1 MELHL
6 LVDVFRNSVLI
17 TGLVLIMMLLIEYF
31 NVYSHG
37 RWYSALQGSSF
48 KQVILGALLGIV
60 PGCVGGFAA
69 VSLYTHRLLT
79 FGALVTM
86 MICSSGDE
94 AFVMLAMIPKEA
106 LILCGIV
113 LVLGIVVGLLV
124 DKIKFFRT
132 LSESSQC
139 SGHGHDHHGH
149 LIGHDCSCHCG
160 DEITLH
166 SEDEQSMPSI
176 FKASS
181 YNAMKHPGVKRM
193 IIFVGIAIFLALVGG
208 GLLEHDH
215 EAHIHSHDHG
225 TEVCTHDH
233 GTEACAHEHG
243 AAACVPEHDGNATT
257 CSDEHSAGNSV
268 SRHSDGFA
276 AIDREK
282 VARFRNNTEELVPCS
297 HNAEIH
303 SHDNGHVHEHGH
315 EHGHSH
321 GLNLLEER
329 WIHLVFAIFS
339 VITLF
344 FTATAS
350 EHFINEHIWEHVV
363 KKHALSVFCWTF
375 GALLVCELGVQYL
388 DLEHLI
394 SENMLW
400 VMILA
405 ALIGIIPESGPH
417 LIFVTLFA
425 GGLAPFYILLVNSI
439 VQDGHAT
446 IPLLAQSRKS
456 FIWAKLVNVVV
467 GLAVG
472 FVFWFLA

>member
-6 LVDVFRNSVLI
+6 LVDVLRNSILI

-79 FGALVTM
+79 FGALVAM

-132 LSESSQC
+132 LSESSVC
-139 SGHGHDHHGH
+139 SEHGHNHHGH

-181 YNAMKHPGVKRM
+181 YNAMKHPGVRRI
-193 IIFVGIAIFLALVGG
+193 IIFVGIAIFLAMVGG

-215 EAHIHSHDHG
+215 EAHMHSHDLG
-225 TEVCTHDH
+225 TEVCAHGH

-243 AAACVPEHDGNATT
+243 AAACAHEHETA
-257 CSDEHSAGNSV
+257 CE
-268 SRHSDGFA
+268 
-276 AIDREK
+276 
-282 VARFRNNTEELVPCS
+282 
-297 HNAEIH
+297 
-303 SHDNGHVHEHGH
+303 HEHGH
-315 EHGHSH
+315 EHGHS
-321 GLNLLEER
+321 LNLLEER

-375 GALLVCELGVQYL
+375 GALLVCELGVHYL

-472 FVFWFLA
+472 FSFWLLA

>member
-1 MELHL
+1 MEFHL
-6 LVDVFRNSVLI
+6 LVDVLRNSILI

-113 LVLGIVVGLLV
+113 LVLGIIVGLV
-124 DKIKFFRT
+124 IDKIKFFRT

-139 SGHGHDHHGH
+139 SEHGHDHHGH

-181 YNAMKHPGVKRM
+181 YNAMKHPGIKRI
-193 IIFVGIAIFLALVGG
+193 IIFAGIAIFLALVGG

-215 EAHIHSHDHG
+215 GAHMHSHDHG
-225 TEVCTHDH
+225 TEVCAHDH
-233 GTEACAHEHG
+233 GTEVCAHEHG
-243 AAACVPEHDGNATT
+243 AACTHEHDCKAAACTGEHNA
-257 CSDEHSAGNSV
+257 ENSV
-268 SRHSDGFA
+268 SKHSEGLTEGNKETA
-276 AIDREK
+276 AHYK
-282 VARFRNNTEELVPCS
+282 CHTEEPVPCS
-297 HNAEIH
+297 HNAEEH
-303 SHDNGHVHEHGH
+303 SHADEHMNECGH
-315 EHGHSH
+315 EHGHGH

-375 GALLVCELGVQYL
+375 GALLVCEFGVHYL

-472 FVFWFLA
+472 FAFWFLA

>member
-1 MELHL
+1 M
-6 LVDVFRNSVLI
+6 
-17 TGLVLIMMLLIEYF
+17 
-31 NVYSHG
+31 
-37 RWYSALQGSSF
+37 QGSSF

-113 LVLGIVVGLLV
+113 LVLGIVVGLIV
-124 DKIKFFRT
+124 DRVKFFRT

-149 LIGHDCSCHCG
+149 LIGHDCSCHCS

-181 YNAMKHPGVKRM
+181 YNAMKHPGIKRI
-193 IIFVGIAIFLALVGG
+193 IIFAGIAIFLALVGG

-215 EAHIHSHDHG
+215 EAHMHSHDLG
-225 TEVCTHDH
+225 TEVCAHGH

-243 AAACVPEHDGNATT
+243 AAACAHEHETA
-257 CSDEHSAGNSV
+257 CE
-268 SRHSDGFA
+268 
-276 AIDREK
+276 
-282 VARFRNNTEELVPCS
+282 
-297 HNAEIH
+297 
-303 SHDNGHVHEHGH
+303 HEHGH
-315 EHGHSH
+315 EHGHS
-321 GLNLLEER
+321 LNLLEER

-375 GALLVCELGVQYL
+375 GALLVCELGVHYL

-425 GGLAPFYILLVNSI
+425 GGLVPFYILLVNSI

>member
-6 LVDVFRNSVLI
+6 LVDVFRNSILI

-113 LVLGIVVGLLV
+113 LVLGIAVGLII
-124 DKIKFFRT
+124 DRIKFFRT

-139 SGHGHDHHGH
+139 SEHGHDHHGH
-149 LIGHDCSCHCG
+149 FIGHDCSCHCG

-181 YNAMKHPGVKRM
+181 YNAMKHPGIRRI

-215 EAHIHSHDHG
+215 EAHMHSH
-225 TEVCTHDH
+225 E
-233 GTEACAHEHG
+233 
-243 AAACVPEHDGNATT
+243 
-257 CSDEHSAGNSV
+257 
-268 SRHSDGFA
+268 
-276 AIDREK
+276 
-282 VARFRNNTEELVPCS
+282 
-297 HNAEIH
+297 
-303 SHDNGHVHEHGH
+303 
-315 EHGHSH
+315 H

-375 GALLVCELGVQYL
+375 GALLVCELGIHYL

>member
-6 LVDVFRNSVLI
+6 LIDVLRNTVLI

-31 NVYSHG
+31 NVYSQG

-48 KQVILGALLGIV
+48 KQVILGAVLGII

-79 FGALVTM
+79 FGALITM

-106 LILCGIV
+106 LILCVIV
-113 LVLGIVVGLLV
+113 LLLGIAVGLLV
-124 DKIKFFRT
+124 DRIKFFKT
-132 LSESSQC
+132 LSESSVC
-139 SGHGHDHHGH
+139 SEHGHDHHGH
-149 LIGHDCSCHCG
+149 LIGHDCHCHCG

-166 SEDEQSMPSI
+166 SEDQQSMPSI

-181 YNAMKHPGVKRM
+181 YNAMKHPGIKRI
-193 IIFVGIAIFLALVGG
+193 IIFAGIAIFLALVGG

-215 EAHIHSHDHG
+215 EAHMHSQDHV
-225 TEVCTHDH
+225 TEVHAHVH
-233 GTEACAHEHG
+233 GTEACSHNHGASTYAHEHETACNHEHNCE
-243 AAACVPEHDGNATT
+243 AAACTG
-257 CSDEHSAGNSV
+257 EHS
-268 SRHSDGFA
+268 
-276 AIDREK
+276 I
-282 VARFRNNTEELVPCS
+282 EELVPCK

-303 SHDNGHVHEHGH
+303 SHADEHMHEHGNEH
-315 EHGHSH
+315 EHS
-321 GLNLLEER
+321 LNLLEER

-350 EHFINEHIWEHVV
+350 EHFINEHIWKHVI

-375 GALLVCELGVQYL
+375 GALLVCEIGIHYL

-472 FVFWFLA
+472 FAFWLFA

>member
-94 AFVMLAMIPKEA
+94 AFVMLAMIPREA

-113 LVLGIVVGLLV
+113 LVLGIVVGLIV

-181 YNAMKHPGVKRM
+181 YNAMKHPGIKR
-193 IIFVGIAIFLALVGG
+193 IIISAGIAIFLALVGG

-215 EAHIHSHDHG
+215 EAHMHSHDLG
-225 TEVCTHDH
+225 TEVCAHGH
-233 GTEACAHEHG
+233 GTEACAHDHG
-243 AAACVPEHDGNATT
+243 AAACAHEHETACEHD
-257 CSDEHSAGNSV
+257 
-268 SRHSDGFA
+268 
-276 AIDREK
+276 
-282 VARFRNNTEELVPCS
+282 
-297 HNAEIH
+297 
-303 SHDNGHVHEHGH
+303 HGH
-315 EHGHSH
+315 GHGHSH
-321 GLNLLEER
+321 SLNLLEER

-375 GALLVCELGVQYL
+375 GALLVCELGIHYL
-388 DLEHLI
+388 DLEQLI

>member
-1 MELHL
+1 M
-6 LVDVFRNSVLI
+6 VDVFRNSILI

-79 FGALVTM
+79 FGALVAM

-181 YNAMKHPGVKRM
+181 YNAMKHPGIKRI
-193 IIFVGIAIFLALVGG
+193 IIFAGIAIFLALVGG

-215 EAHIHSHDHG
+215 EAHMHSHDHG
-225 TEVCTHDH
+225 KEVCAHGH
-233 GTEACAHEHG
+233 GTEACAHDHG
-243 AAACVPEHDGNATT
+243 AAACAHEHETACEHD
-257 CSDEHSAGNSV
+257 
-268 SRHSDGFA
+268 
-276 AIDREK
+276 
-282 VARFRNNTEELVPCS
+282 
-297 HNAEIH
+297 
-303 SHDNGHVHEHGH
+303 HGH
-315 EHGHSH
+315 GHGHSH
-321 GLNLLEER
+321 SLNLLEER

-375 GALLVCELGVQYL
+375 GALLVCELGVHYL

>member
-160 DEITLH
+160 DEIALH

-181 YNAMKHPGVKRM
+181 YNAMKHPGIKRI
-193 IIFVGIAIFLALVGG
+193 IIFAGIAIFLALVGG

-215 EAHIHSHDHG
+215 EAHMHSHDLG
-225 TEVCTHDH
+225 TEVCAHGH
-233 GTEACAHEHG
+233 GTEACAHDHG
-243 AAACVPEHDGNATT
+243 AAACAHEHETACEHD
-257 CSDEHSAGNSV
+257 
-268 SRHSDGFA
+268 
-276 AIDREK
+276 
-282 VARFRNNTEELVPCS
+282 
-297 HNAEIH
+297 
-303 SHDNGHVHEHGH
+303 HGH

-321 GLNLLEER
+321 SLNLLEER

-375 GALLVCELGVQYL
+375 GALLVCELGVHYL